1 MKSFSVRGGPKFML
15 DEASVLDIG
24 RCFVNGTDISPGR
37 AIPDDGDPRIDHSLE
52 GFLFTCGPDH
62 IRHPAP
68 ISGRSDGRKYPL
80 HGSFSA
86 HPAEIVFWD
95 GASENGQEDGE
106 ETDGECRA
114 RIRVTM
120 ATGEPALLD
129 RHYRIDHQSGEVSL
143 TDRVTNVGT
152 KPFAAVHMYHMNI
165 GAWLFDDHVSLSGA
179 MFEGGRLPWNF
190 GAEPGSVFCVP
201 AHDGAENSADG
212 GRDNVAGGWAEMRL
226 GPIAAIGGL
235 ALRVKFRTDT
245 LPYLQMWRN
254 QKNPAHVLGI
264 EPVSHR
270 LADREE
276 LEKSGEIRMLK
287 PGESIDYALCFAFV

>member
-62 IRHPAP
+62 IRHPVP
-68 ISGRSDGRKYPL
+68 ISARSEEKKYPL
-80 HGSFSA
+80 HGSFSS
-86 HPAEIVFWD
+86 HPAELMFWD
-95 GASENGQEDGE
+95 SASDESGDDDDD
-106 ETDGECRA
+106 TDSECRA
-114 RIRVTM
+114 RVKVTM
-120 ATGEPALLD
+120 ATGEPALLE

-143 TDRVTNVGT
+143 TDRVTNIGA
-152 KPFAAVHMYHMNI
+152 KPFAAVQMYHMNI
-165 GAWLFDDHVSLSGA
+165 GAWLFDDHVKLAGP
-179 MFEGGRLPWNF
+179 MFDNGRLPWNF
-190 GAEPGSVFCVP
+190 GEDPGSVFCVP
-201 AHDGAENSADG
+201 ATGAAD
-212 GRDNVAGGWAEMRL
+212 GWAEMRL

-235 ALRVKFRTDT
+235 TLRVRFRTDT

-254 QKNPAHVLGI
+254 QKSPAHVLGI

-270 LADREE
+270 LASRAE
-276 LEKSGEIRMLK
+276 LEKAGELK
-287 PGESIDYALCFAFV
+287 LLTPGASIDYALRFAFV